1 MEILVS
7 EAGGFVCRC
16 TSGGRVTSTRR
27 CNIQRLPL
35 TETNFVIYTV
45 ALLMMRPPCKKML
58 SDKQNRSGDPIKLE
72 PIRVDIVF
80 AVQAWIVGGI
90 PAHLVSEY
98 IETGDGPHPTGDSI
112 EHR

>member
-7 EAGGFVCRC
+7 EAGGFVYRC

-58 SDKQNRSGDPIKLE
+58 SDKQNRSSDPIKLE
-72 PIRVDIVF
+72 PIRMDIIF
-80 AVQAWIVGGI
+80 AVQAWIEKV
-90 PAHLVSEY
+90 VY
-98 IETGDGPHPTGDSI
+98 ILFVTKAIHTHKDNCDRKSAEKNA
-112 EHR
+112 

>member
-1 MEILVS
+1 
-7 EAGGFVCRC
+7 
-16 TSGGRVTSTRR
+16 
-27 CNIQRLPL
+27 
-35 TETNFVIYTV
+35 
-45 ALLMMRPPCKKML
+45 MMRPPCKKML

-112 EHR
+112 EHRWSLHVGVDLSESIIQRTRSTVVQSMQRVLTAGNLKLW